1 MTGAANRRPRAAQAA
16 AVTSRHVCMA
26 DARKGSVRVGGGEMA
41 LDVERV
47 VGGRVEG
54 QESLG

>member
-1 MTGAANRRPRAAQAA
+1 
-16 AVTSRHVCMA
+16 MA
-26 DARKGSVRVGGGEMA
+26 DGPEGPVRVGGDEMA

-54 QESLG
+54 QKRRADPALLKPCILRSRRGVG